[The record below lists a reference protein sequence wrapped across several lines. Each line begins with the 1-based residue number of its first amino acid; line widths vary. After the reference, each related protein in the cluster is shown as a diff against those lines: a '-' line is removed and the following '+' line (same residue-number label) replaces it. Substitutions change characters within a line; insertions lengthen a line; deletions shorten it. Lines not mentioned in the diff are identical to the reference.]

1 MPAWLPPAFAAFC
14 RKPQTDTPELS
25 NRRAAMFS
33 QQNDGRRLTAF
44 AGMRQELQVCAEQA
58 MRIDLNADVGEGP
71 RAAVGGTVA
80 PGGDAAL
87 MPSITSAN
95 VACGFHAGD
104 PGLMRATVAL
114 ARDHGVA
121 VGAHP
126 GFPDLEGFGRRE
138 LNVAPAD
145 VEDFVAY
152 QVGALA
158 AIAAAQGVR
167 LQHVKPHGALFIM
180 AVRDRALADAI
191 ARAAAVID
199 RELILFGLPDS
210 ELAAAGARAGLRTA
224 REGFADRA
232 YQPDGTLVPRSQPG
246 AVIHDPAVVARR
258 AVQMVHEG
266 VVEAIDGS
274 RVRIAIDTLC
284 VHGDTA
290 GAAEL
295 AAEVRRALIQAGVDV
310 KAMSA
315 A

>member
-1 MPAWLPPAFAAFC
+1 
-14 RKPQTDTPELS
+14 
-25 NRRAAMFS
+25 
-33 QQNDGRRLTAF
+33 
-44 AGMRQELQVCAEQA
+44 
-58 MRIDLNADVGEGP
+58 
-71 RAAVGGTVA
+71 
-80 PGGDAAL
+80 
-87 MPSITSAN
+87 
-95 VACGFHAGD
+95 
-104 PGLMRATVAL
+104 
-114 ARDHGVA
+114 
-121 VGAHP
+121 
-126 GFPDLEGFGRRE
+126 
-138 LNVAPAD
+138 
-145 VEDFVAY
+145 
-152 QVGALA
+152 
-158 AIAAAQGVR
+158 
-167 LQHVKPHGALFIM
+167 M